1 MTARRKP
8 VADEARLLNLLLKGE
23 FAAFGKESG
32 LSIRDLGRM
41 MRGEDEPDDDFDLDD
56 EDYPDDDEEDWWL
69 RPEWLRPEW
78 LHPDC
83 LNACLA
89 LELGT
94 CCRYPDN
101 PLVRAAVDLAS
112 MVEAALA
119 RLGRDDCP
127 ATAAELAR
135 LFRFIPGLLAQV
147 HAILPRLNAT
157 AVAQFRC
164 PVGRLAGALDLIC
177 AGGCPWACGDPAV
190 PDRRAE
196 FDPLRP
202 LLAECATALRTALGQ
217 GQGVLETSTWVGDTR
232 CLREADGRPPQFIH

>member
-1 MTARRKP
+1 MTAGRKP
-8 VADEARLLNLLLKGE
+8 VTDEVRLLDLLIKGD
-23 FAAFGKESG
+23 FAAFGKETG
-32 LSIRDLGRM
+32 LSIHDLGRM
-41 MRGEDEPDDDFDLDD
+41 MHGEDEPDDFDHDD
-56 EDYPDDDEEDWWL
+56 EDYVDDDEFGNDEEDWWL

-89 LELGT
+89 LEQGT

-112 MVEAALA
+112 MVEQALA
-119 RLGRDDCP
+119 RLGRDECP
-127 ATAAELAR
+127 AAAVELAR

-164 PVGRLAGALDLIC
+164 PVGRLASALDLVC
-177 AGGCPWACGDPAV
+177 ASGCPWACGDPAA

-196 FDPLRP
+196 FEPMRP
-202 LLAECATALRTALGQ
+202 LVAECATALRTALG
-217 GQGVLETSTWVGDTR
+217 W
-232 CLREADGRPPQFIH
+232 GRTD